1 MGSLP
6 PPISIEERL
15 RSLHFE
21 LRAEFAGVSRI
32 AVAVYDHKTDGLT
45 TFVHST
51 IEGETLVHHQV
62 KLADVPSL
70 RELAEH
76 HRDRIIADT
85 SVLADS
91 PTKHSQLVV
100 ENWGSSYTR
109 PLYEGSRLRGFLFFD
124 AVERGYF
131 TPAMVLRLAVYAELM
146 TMVLSSIL
154 FPVRLLRSA
163 LEVASAVSHQRDPE
177 TGAHLDRMSRYARI
191 VALGVAEAH
200 GLDDLYIEHIL
211 MFSPLHDIGKVG
223 IPDHILLKPGRLTA
237 DELVIMRTHVTRGAE
252 MVERVLGSVN
262 MRQGTQGTMLCN
274 IVLGHHECWDGSGYP
289 AGKRGVE
296 IPLEARIVT
305 VADVYDA
312 LTSERPYKAAWSADE
327 AYRYLRERAG
337 ILFDPDCVT
346 ALEQARGSV
355 EEIRRTFLDAP
366 GALRLREGYEPE
378 L

>member
-15 RSLHFE
+15 RTLHFG
-21 LRAEFAGVSRI
+21 LRAEFGGVSRI
-32 AVAVYDHKTDGLT
+32 AVAVYDHKTDGLK

-51 IEGETLVHHQV
+51 IEGETLIRHEV

-70 RELAEH
+70 RELADQ
-76 HRDRIIADT
+76 HRDRVISDT
-85 SVLADS
+85 SVLAAS
-91 PTKHSQLVV
+91 KTTHSQLVV
-100 ENWGSSYTR
+100 ANWGSSYTM
-109 PLYEGSRLRGFLFFD
+109 PLYEGTRLRGFLFFD

-131 TPAMVLRLAVYAELM
+131 TPTRVLRLAVYAELM
-146 TMVLSSIL
+146 AMVLSSSL
-154 FPVRLLRSA
+154 FPVRLLHSA
-163 LEVASAVSHQRDPE
+163 LEVASAVSHERDPE
-177 TGAHLDRMSRYARI
+177 TGAHLDRMSRYARL
-191 VALGVAEAH
+191 VALGIAEAH
-200 GLDDLYIEHIL
+200 GLDDLYIEQIL
-211 MFSPLHDIGKVG
+211 MFAPLHDIGKVA

-237 DELVIMRTHVTRGAE
+237 EELVVMRTHVTRGAE

-262 MRQGTQGTMLCN
+262 MRQGAQGTMLCN
-274 IVLGHHECWDGSGYP
+274 IVLGHHESWDGSGYP

-296 IPLEARIVT
+296 IPLEARIVS

-337 ILFDPDCVT
+337 VLFDPDCVT
-346 ALEQARGSV
+346 ALEQARSKV
-355 EEIRRTFLDAP
+355 EEIRQTFLDAP
-366 GALRLREGYEPE
+366 GALRLREGYDTE